1 MSQNNKSKI
10 LRSLF
15 KKKLVRIVGAHDGL
29 TAKLIGESGFDGV
42 WASGLEI
49 SASYG
54 IPDANIL
61 TMSEYL
67 ERAIEMNEATS
78 LPVIADCDTGYGNV
92 NNVIHLVE
100 KYEKAGIAA
109 VCIEDKIFPKVNSF
123 VEGRQELADI
133 DEFCGKLSAVK
144 NTQKNKDFMVIAR
157 IEALIAGWGMKEALK
172 RANAYVESGADAI
185 LIHSKKKDKQEILE
199 FCKKFKKKIPIVVVP
214 TTYPNFNEREMSKLG
229 IKLVI
234 YANHVLRSSI
244 KAVTETLEILNKKK
258 QLSSIENRIVPLK
271 RVFELQGMNILKDNE
286 KRYLKTKI
294 NNTQLVIPAAGKPP
308 LELKKNNFP
317 Q

>member
-1 MSQNNKSKI
+1 M
-10 LRSLF
+10 
-15 KKKLVRIVGAHDGL
+15 GAHDGL

-78 LPVIADCDTGYGNV
+78 LPVIEIADTGYGNV

-199 FCKKFKKKIPIVVVP
+199 FCKKFKKK
-214 TTYPNFNEREMSKLG
+214 
-229 IKLVI
+229 
-234 YANHVLRSSI
+234 
-244 KAVTETLEILNKKK
+244 
-258 QLSSIENRIVPLK
+258 
-271 RVFELQGMNILKDNE
+271 
-286 KRYLKTKI
+286 YL
-294 NNTQLVIPAAGKPP
+294 
-308 LELKKNNFP
+308 
-317 Q
+317 

>member
-1 MSQNNKSKI
+1 MNSVENYQLLKI
-10 LRSLF
+10 
-15 KKKLVRIVGAHDGL
+15 
-29 TAKLIGESGFDGV
+29 
-42 WASGLEI
+42 
-49 SASYG
+49 
-54 IPDANIL
+54 P
-61 TMSEYL
+61 
-67 ERAIEMNEATS
+67 
-78 LPVIADCDTGYGNV
+78 
-92 NNVIHLVE
+92 
-100 KYEKAGIAA
+100 
-109 VCIEDKIFPKVNSF
+109 
-123 VEGRQELADI
+123 
-133 DEFCGKLSAVK
+133 
-144 NTQKNKDFMVIAR
+144 KNKDFMVIAR

-271 RVFELQGMNILKDNE
+271 RVFELQGMNILKENE

-294 NNTQLVIPAAGKPP
+294 NNTQLVIPAAGNLP
-308 LELKKNNFP
+308 
-317 Q
+317 